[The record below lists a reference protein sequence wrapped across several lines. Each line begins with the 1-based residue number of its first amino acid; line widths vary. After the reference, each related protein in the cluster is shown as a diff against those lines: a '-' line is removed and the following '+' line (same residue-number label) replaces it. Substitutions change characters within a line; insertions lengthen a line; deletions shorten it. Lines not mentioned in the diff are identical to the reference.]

1 MDFRYV
7 VHIFTPAEGSL
18 SQKPQEKETS
28 NTAPL
33 NSGQWDSDWDSDF
46 SLHVQP
52 LNDLTSSSSEDE
64 QRKTGTERRT
74 SNQEPQQRT
83 RKASDK
89 TTKAVLRREERE
101 LGEVDFNKSTLQGGA
116 VAVESRRKST
126 GETHVREKKSSRK
139 IIVKPIP
146 SIGPGTIYIIPKI

>member
-7 VHIFTPAEGSL
+7 VLIFTPAEGSL
-18 SQKPQEKETS
+18 SQKPQEKEIS
-28 NTAPL
+28 NTVPL

-52 LNDLTSSSSEDE
+52 LSDLTSSSSEDD
-64 QRKTGTERRT
+64 QRKNGTERRT

-83 RKASDK
+83 RKASGK

-101 LGEVDFNKSTLQGGA
+101 PGEVDFNKSTLQ
-116 VAVESRRKST
+116 VEAVESRRKST
-126 GETHVREKKSSRK
+126 GETHVRERKSSRK

-146 SIGPGTIYIIPKI
+146 SIGPGTIYIIPRI